1 MFELKPIS
9 AGAIPATL
17 AKAERYR
24 LLNEPGAAE
33 SICLDILE
41 VEPNHQAA
49 LVNLLLARTDRF
61 AETLASGL
69 LKAKEVLPRLQD
81 QFARAYYEGVMHER
95 HATALLRS
103 GRPGTA
109 AMASEGFRTAME
121 HYERAL
127 ALRPGDSDEAA
138 LRWNTCARILNA
150 SPHLASR
157 REDRYEPV
165 LDD

>member
-9 AGAIPATL
+9 AGSIPAAL

-24 LLNEPGAAE
+24 LLNEPEAAE

-41 VEPNHQAA
+41 VEPDHQGA

-61 AETLASGL
+61 AETMASGL
-69 LKAKEVLPRLQD
+69 LKAKEVLPRLHD
-81 QFARAYYEGVMHER
+81 RFARAYYEGVLYER

-109 AMASEGFRTAME
+109 GMAYEAFRTAME

-127 ALRPGDSDEAA
+127 ALRPGDSDEAT
-138 LRWNTCARILNA
+138 LRWNTCARILND
-150 SPHLASR
+150 SPYLAPR
-157 REDRYEPV
+157 GEDRYEPV

>member
-9 AGAIPATL
+9 AGAIPAAL

-24 LLNEPGAAE
+24 LLNESGAAE

-41 VEPNHQAA
+41 VEPDHQGA

-61 AETLASGL
+61 AETMASGL
-69 LKAKEVLPRLQD
+69 LKAKAVLPRLQD
-81 QFARAYYEGVMHER
+81 RFSRAYYEGVIYER

-109 AMASEGFRTAME
+109 AMAYAAFRTAMD

-127 ALRPGDSDEAA
+127 MLRPGDSDEAA
-138 LRWNTCARILNA
+138 LRWNTCARILND
-150 SPHLASR
+150 SPHLAPR
-157 REDRYEPV
+157 GEDHYEPV

>member
-9 AGAIPATL
+9 AGAIPAAL

-24 LLNEPGAAE
+24 LLNEPEAAE

-41 VEPNHQAA
+41 VEPEHQGA

-61 AETLASGL
+61 NETMASGL
-69 LKAKEVLPRLQD
+69 LKAKEVLPRLHD
-81 QFARAYYEGVMHER
+81 RFARANYEGVMHER

-109 AMASEGFRTAME
+109 GWPTRRSGPRWSTTNGPSGCVPATVT
-121 HYERAL
+121 
-127 ALRPGDSDEAA
+127 RPPSAGTPAPGS
-138 LRWNTCARILNA
+138 
-150 SPHLASR
+150 
-157 REDRYEPV
+157 
-165 LDD
+165 